1 MHVTAT
7 GMQYAYSLF
16 YDNSIMSSGMMA
28 KFDSPSWSFTTMID
42 VGVPGLASIASC
54 SKSGQ
59 ASPVSMGNHSGA
71 PRRSA
76 GVLAAQCATM
86 TARGDVRTHVEV
98 SRDVQCLSAF

>member
-1 MHVTAT
+1 MT
-7 GMQYAYSLF
+7 
-16 YDNSIMSSGMMA
+16 
-28 KFDSPSWSFTTMID
+28 D
-42 VGVPGLASIASC
+42 VGVPGLASIATVHC

-76 GVLAAQCATM
+76 GVLAAQCAM
-86 TARGDVRTHVEV
+86 TARGDVRNHVEV

>member
-1 MHVTAT
+1 
-7 GMQYAYSLF
+7 
-16 YDNSIMSSGMMA
+16 MA

-42 VGVPGLASIASC
+42 VGVPGLASIATVHC

-76 GVLAAQCATM
+76 GVLAAQCVTM
-86 TARGDVRTHVEV
+86 TVRGDVRTHVEV
-98 SRDVQCLSAF
+98 SRDVQYLSAF